1 MREAVAKENW
11 AELDLERT
19 PWNDTGFVGVQ
30 KSKNKFRARLQVPGD
45 GRGGTIKRDQ
55 YHVPGLFNTA
65 EEAAVAL
72 AIMKRDMKA
81 RNGGKVVIPEKH
93 YKPRKSSGKKPLQ
106 PTQSPLVTAAAC
118 TGTYANGYCHWHAH
132 PVLDVACSARGCLTA
147 ADAASVRCDT
157 ALSAAKTIVYV
168 SPQTIYIC
176 VRRQLCVVYELH

>member
-1 MREAVAKENW
+1 MPREAAVAMREAVAKENW

-19 PWNDTGFVGVQ
+19 PWNYTGFVGVQ

-106 PTQSPLVTAAAC
+106 PTQSPPLLVQAHMPMATAI
-118 TGTYANGYCHWHAH
+118 GMPIPSLMLHA
-132 PVLDVACSARGCLTA
+132 PLV
-147 ADAASVRCDT
+147 AASP
-157 ALSAAKTIVYV
+157 L
-168 SPQTIYIC
+168 PMLP
-176 VRRQLCVVYELH
+176 LCAVTPL

>member
-72 AIMKRDMKA
+72 AIMKRDMTA
-81 RNGGKVVIPEKH
+81 RNGGKVVIPEKQ
-93 YKPRKSSGKKPLQ
+93 YQPRKSGGNKPCNA
-106 PTQSPLVTAAAC
+106 TSSPLLPVVAHELMATAMALPIASLVLHLPIVTASPLPRLPLTVAA
-118 TGTYANGYCHWHAH
+118 
-132 PVLDVACSARGCLTA
+132 PL
-147 ADAASVRCDT
+147 
-157 ALSAAKTIVYV
+157 
-168 SPQTIYIC
+168 
-176 VRRQLCVVYELH
+176 